1 MLSRWQI
8 RPDLPPGKKASAAGK
23 KSGSA
28 AGKKSMLR
36 EDSRTGQ
43 GGLTPA
49 SYQLRASE
57 QAGNG
62 LPRAS
67 LHAYTIEEEKRAI
80 PFCLREADRGLA
92 CQTEFAA
99 SVFVLE
105 TKAPIP
111 GCDVSEVGI
120 RGERQWTWLR
130 RCISWS
136 VLQALTSWPRASSCP
151 SLSSQQEDSPACTDM
166 SGCMYWELVQCDS
179 HALAAQQGRA
189 IRGAL
194 GRLCTAAAD
203 RRPRRCARPRKVVL
217 VLPGPLAMAR
227 GMGLC
232 DRWHAGGSRVRCRGF
247 GGGNVCGSEI
257 VARVRPGSGI
267 SNQVARAHAPEHAA
281 PGAVSQAEPSLPR
294 RCSST

>member
-1 MLSRWQI
+1 
-8 RPDLPPGKKASAAGK
+8 
-23 KSGSA
+23 
-28 AGKKSMLR
+28 MLR

-166 SGCMYWELVQCDS
+166 GGCMQTMLRPCAGSWCSATAMRSPRSRDEPFAARSGDS
-179 HALAAQQGRA
+179 AQRPQIGGP
-189 IRGAL
+189 GA
-194 GRLCTAAAD
+194 
-203 RRPRRCARPRKVVL
+203 
-217 VLPGPLAMAR
+217 
-227 GMGLC
+227 
-232 DRWHAGGSRVRCRGF
+232 
-247 GGGNVCGSEI
+247 
-257 VARVRPGSGI
+257 ARVH
-267 SNQVARAHAPEHAA
+267 ARWSWSSLALSRWLGGWGFAVGGMLAGVVF
-281 PGAVSQAEPSLPR
+281 GAVG
-294 RCSST
+294 

>member
-1 MLSRWQI
+1 
-8 RPDLPPGKKASAAGK
+8 
-23 KSGSA
+23 
-28 AGKKSMLR
+28 MLR

-179 HALAAQQGRA
+179 HALAAQQGA
-189 IRGAL
+189 VL
-194 GRLCTAAAD
+194 D
-203 RRPRRCARPRKVVL
+203 SVVL
-217 VLPGPLAMAR
+217 VQQSREPFAARSSDSAQRPQIGGPGA
-227 GMGLC
+227 
-232 DRWHAGGSRVRCRGF
+232 
-247 GGGNVCGSEI
+247 
-257 VARVRPGSGI
+257 ARVH
-267 SNQVARAHAPEHAA
+267 ARWSWSSLALSRWLGGWGFAVGGMLAGVVF
-281 PGAVSQAEPSLPR
+281 GAVGLAVGTCVAVRLLRASGRVPSCRIKSLARTRQSTR
-294 RCSST
+294 RRGRCHRQSLLSRGGVHPPDTGFSGC

>member
-1 MLSRWQI
+1 
-8 RPDLPPGKKASAAGK
+8 
-23 KSGSA
+23 
-28 AGKKSMLR
+28 
-36 EDSRTGQ
+36 
-43 GGLTPA
+43 
-49 SYQLRASE
+49 
-57 QAGNG
+57 
-62 LPRAS
+62 
-67 LHAYTIEEEKRAI
+67 
-80 PFCLREADRGLA
+80 
-92 CQTEFAA
+92 
-99 SVFVLE
+99 
-105 TKAPIP
+105 
-111 GCDVSEVGI
+111 
-120 RGERQWTWLR
+120 
-130 RCISWS
+130 
-136 VLQALTSWPRASSCP
+136 
-151 SLSSQQEDSPACTDM
+151 M